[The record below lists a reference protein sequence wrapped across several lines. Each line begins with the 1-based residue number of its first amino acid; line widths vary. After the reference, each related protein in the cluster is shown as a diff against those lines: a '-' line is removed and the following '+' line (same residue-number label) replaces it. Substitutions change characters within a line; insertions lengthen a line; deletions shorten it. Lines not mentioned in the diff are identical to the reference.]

1 MPSTVHT
8 PICIQHD
15 LPISESVWE
24 KASALPEKGSGRCRK
39 GASQRVDTQ
48 ELSPGLFLLH
58 SEMTF
63 NRETELREEYP
74 ESGVLQLSFCLNGC
88 MEWNFETGKGGHYE
102 ISPTECSLQCGRFSK
117 CSSYYKP
124 GETYRTLGIV
134 MERNRFTELTE
145 QLETVHLI
153 CPEQKICSHVFPTTS
168 EIRLVLQHLVDCPPE
183 RKLRKIYLEGKVL
196 ELLSLFCDEVVG
208 KQSGDKEISR
218 EDYRCLQKAREMIDH
233 HFLHPLTIQ
242 QIAREC
248 FLSETKLKQGF
259 KTCFSCTV
267 YEYIV
272 EKRMEMA
279 HRLLQSGKYKV
290 KDVVWMVGYSNA
302 SHFIDAFKKRY
313 GVTPGE
319 IGRDS

>member
-1 MPSTVHT
+1 MISTVHT

-15 LPISESVWE
+15 LPVSESVW
-24 KASALPEKGSGRCRK
+24 KNPSTLPRRSQGQYQK
-39 GASQRVDTQ
+39 GAGHRVDMQ
-48 ELSPGLFLLH
+48 ELSPGLFLIH

-63 NRETELREEYP
+63 DRGTELREEYP
-74 ESGVLQLSFCLNGC
+74 ESSVFQLSFCLNGC
-88 MEWNFETGKGGHYE
+88 MEWDFEAGKGGHYE

-124 GETYRTLGIV
+124 GEAYRTLGIV
-134 MERNRFTELTE
+134 MDRNQFAELTE
-145 QLETVHLI
+145 HLEAAHLI

-168 EIRLVLQHLVDCPPE
+168 EIRLVLQHLIDCPPQ
-183 RKLRKIYLEGKVL
+183 RKLRKIYLEGKGL

-208 KQSGDKEISR
+208 KQNKDKEISR
-218 EDYRCLQKAREMIDH
+218 EDYRCLQKAREMIDN

-242 QIAREC
+242 QIAQEC

-259 KTCFSCTV
+259 KTCFNCTV

-279 HRLLQSGKYKV
+279 YRLLQKERYKV
-290 KDVVWMVGYSNA
+290 KDVVWMVGYSNT
-302 SHFIDAFKKRY
+302 SHFIEAFKKRY
-313 GVTPGE
+313 GITPGE
-319 IGRDS
+319 L